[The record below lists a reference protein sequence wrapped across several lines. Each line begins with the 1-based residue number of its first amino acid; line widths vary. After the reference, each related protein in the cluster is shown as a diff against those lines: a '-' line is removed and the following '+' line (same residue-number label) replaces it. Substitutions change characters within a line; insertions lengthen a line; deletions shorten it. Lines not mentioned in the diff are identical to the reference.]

1 MSKGNRMDTLAHD
14 PHATFAPAASR
25 RDGFSLVEVV
35 VAMVMLSVVISSLAM
50 LTTVTAQRSIGL
62 ANETTRQAYSLQ
74 ETNRYSAM
82 AYDSLAGKVG
92 CDTATQS
99 GLSYRRCMSLTTG
112 TRYKEV
118 TVIVTPLRTG
128 TYADTV
134 IFRRVASVTT
144 NPLFL
149 P

>member
-1 MSKGNRMDTLAHD
+1 MNKGTRMGTLSHTQPDAR
-14 PHATFAPAASR
+14 TAASC

-62 ANETTRQAYSLQ
+62 ANETARQAYALQ
-74 ETNRYSAM
+74 ETNRYTAM

-92 CDTATQS
+92 CDTAIT
-99 GLSYRRCMSLTTG
+99 GNLSYLRCMSLTSG
-112 TRYKEV
+112 SRYKEV
-118 TVIVTPLRTG
+118 TVVVTPLRTG

-134 IFRRVASVTT
+134 VFRRVTSTTT
-144 NPLFL
+144 NPLFM